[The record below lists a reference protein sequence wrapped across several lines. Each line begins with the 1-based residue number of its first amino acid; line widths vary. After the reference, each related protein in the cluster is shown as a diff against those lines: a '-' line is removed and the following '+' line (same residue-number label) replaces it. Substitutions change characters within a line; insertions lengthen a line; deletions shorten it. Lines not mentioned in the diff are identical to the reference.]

1 MQKGIN
7 PNENDDGDVKNKVP
21 LDDIVQDDNTSIGEV
36 EEDNNSTNNHEHDPV
51 NENGTIPPD
60 SPINREENDDSL
72 ENYDN
77 DFDLIEKV
85 DNSLEDIKENL
96 ELPNNDQGII
106 DNLKNGL
113 KERIEGEII
122 HPIQDLLHVVK
133 ERETKLAEQLLG
145 VQWEE
150 MKFKRKVNHEKMMK
164 ELKIELMK
172 TSNHFM
178 IHQITLEQRRN
189 IVNLLM

>member
-1 MQKGIN
+1 MQKDIN